1 MSGCCEYQCDV
12 ELRRFR
18 VRGLK
23 CRKREILEC
32 ARPPDQ
38 RNARYRGEMSLKA
51 VGLDRESSLADLQG
65 IGGSLACRPFLLHV
79 RKTYHSR
86 IRVHVCDGCR
96 GFGDIYLLPLVIYSV
111 CYSLPVV
118 TF

>member
-65 IGGSLACRPFLLHV
+65 IGGALACRPFLLHV
-79 RKTYHSR
+79 RKPTTVESESMF
-86 IRVHVCDGCR
+86 V
-96 GFGDIYLLPLVIYSV
+96 
-111 CYSLPVV
+111 PVV
-118 TF
+118 EVLVMLECYLW

>member
-65 IGGSLACRPFLLHV
+65 IGGALAYRPFLLHV

-86 IRVHVCDGCR
+86 IRVNVCARCR
-96 GFGDIYLLPLVIYSV
+96 GFGHS
-111 CYSLPVV
+111 
-118 TF
+118 